1 MDVKERLLMCKGVV
15 AYKLII
21 ILQPYCATGA
31 WHDEKEK
38 TFPVFYRQKTIGD
51 RKRESVG
58 T

>member
-1 MDVKERLLMCKGVV
+1 MCKGVV

-38 TFPVFYRQKTIGD
+38 TFAVFYRQKTIGD